1 MLDRI
6 KAKLSIVA
14 VRAFLADEDGTTAI
28 EYAVMAS
35 LIAATVVGSVA
46 ALANATE
53 GSFLDSANALG
64 N

>member
-1 MLDRI
+1 MRNPFN
-6 KAKLSIVA
+6 AKLNLAAIVA
-14 VRAFLADEDGTTAI
+14 FLDEEDAATAI

-46 ALANATE
+46 ALASVTE
-53 GSFLDSANALG
+53 GIFNQSANALG